1 MLFCWLCASSLAA
14 QTVTLSA
21 QRLRFIAS
29 PGGAAPGPKTI
40 ALDSGV
46 DSLPVQVSEAPPW
59 LAITTDSPN
68 TPARLTFSTDPSN
81 LTSGM
86 QSARVLVGVEGREAL
101 PVDVT
106 IELTREPRLVLSL
119 DALSLHY
126 SGASISGDREI
137 SVTSSNDEILRFGVS
152 ARFSGGQPWLTLP
165 SGQQV
170 TPASVLA
177 RVNPARLKEG
187 LYRATI
193 VLTQEG
199 RALPVE
205 IPVTLAVNRGPE
217 FRADPVSL
225 DFDCY
230 LGKECRTQETLTI
243 RTTGRPLPVLVTAAG
258 YSRDTIWLA
267 TTPLAGT
274 TPLSLRVSVNL
285 SGLAAGAYRGTI
297 TIAGDAAN
305 GPMVVPVR
313 LNVSG
318 DPQLEAQPE
327 SLSFAIRPGRITTE
341 PAVLAV
347 RSPVNNLGFWAFAAT
362 QGGEWLDVATVN
374 GTTPGTVSVKLKDS
388 ARTLSPGRYPGEV
401 VIRSNATPYPRRV
414 PVTLTVRTGPVAIP
428 RPAQLEFIHQSGG
441 ANNPSLERTVRLETA
456 GGVSMTYA
464 VRAISE
470 GGWLSAD
477 EFATSPGTF
486 QVRAVPQ
493 GRETGRQNGTLI
505 LESAE
510 APDDPVRIPVTLQV
524 QGGSL
529 ITASPPALRFQ
540 FPTEGTTTATQTVE
554 IRSTGNPV
562 SYDLNFSAIPDGRWL
577 RLSTVTGL
585 TPGSVRVEVDQ
596 TGLRRGTYSGAISIL
611 VRDGNTQ
618 VIPVTLNVGRG
629 AGGE

>member
-1 MLFCWLCASSLAA
+1 MLLCWLCALPMAA
-14 QTVTLSA
+14 QTVSLSV
-21 QRLRFIAS
+21 QRLRFVAT
-29 PGGAAPGPKTI
+29 PGGPMPGSKTI
-40 ALDSGV
+40 AVESGA
-46 DSLPVQVSEAPPW
+46 DSLPVQVTEAPPW
-59 LAITTDSPN
+59 LQITTNSAT
-68 TPARLTFSTDPSN
+68 TPARLTFSADSSN
-81 LTSGM
+81 LAADLNT
-86 QSARVLVGVEGREAL
+86 ARVLVGVEGREAL

-106 IELTREPRLVLSL
+106 LELAREPRLVASL
-119 DALSLHY
+119 DALSLTY
-126 SGASISGDREI
+126 SGGAVGGDREI
-137 SVTSSNDEILRFGVS
+137 SVTSSNDTTLGFGVS
-152 ARFSGGQPWLTLP
+152 VRFSGGAPWLTVP
-165 SGQQV
+165 SGKQV
-170 TPASVLA
+170 TPTSVLA
-177 RVNPARLKEG
+177 RVSAVRLKDG

-199 RALPVE
+199 AAAPIE

-230 LGKECRTQETLTI
+230 LGKECRTQEALTI
-243 RTTGRPLPVLVTAAG
+243 RSTGRPLPVLVTAAG
-258 YSRDTIWLA
+258 YSRDTIWLGA
-267 TTPLAGT
+267 TPLAGT
-274 TPLSLRVSVNL
+274 TPLSLRVSLNL
-285 SGLAAGAYRGTI
+285 AGLAPGSYSGSI
-297 TIAGDAAN
+297 TIDGDASN

-327 SLSFAIRPGRITTE
+327 SLSFAIRPGRITAE

-347 RSPVNNLGFWAFAAT
+347 RSPVDNLGFWAFAVT

-401 VIRSNATPYPRRV
+401 FIRSNATQWPRRV

-441 ANNPSLERTVRLETA
+441 ANNPSLEKTVRLETA
-456 GGVSMTYA
+456 GDVSLTYA

-477 EFATSPGTF
+477 EFAMSPGTF
-486 QVRAVPQ
+486 QVRAVPP
-493 GRETGRQNGTLI
+493 GRAAGRQTGFLI

-524 QGGSL
+524 QNGSL

-540 FPTEGTTTATQTVE
+540 FPAEGSNTSVQTVE
-554 IRSTGNPV
+554 IRSTGDPV
-562 SYDLNFSAIPDGRWL
+562 SYDLAFSAIPFGRWL

-585 TPGSVRVEVDQ
+585 TPGSVRVEADQ
-596 TGLRRGTYSGAISIL
+596 SNLRPGTYSGAISIL

-618 VIPVTLNVGRG
+618 VIPVTLTVGRG
-629 AGGE
+629 SE